1 MLHGEVGGTSRCEST
16 GGELDIGK
24 FPVQPQARA
33 CARDQ
38 PRFDHELL
46 SNSWAANIDHGSR
59 IVEVCLGGL
68 AEHGEQRIGLH
79 SALIA
84 PEAQANLAARADDT
98 AGLT

>member
-1 MLHGEVGGTSRCEST
+1 MLHGEVGGTSRGEST
-16 GGELDIGK
+16 GSEFDIWK

-38 PRFDHELL
+38 ARLSHELF
-46 SNSWAANIDHGSR
+46 SNARAANIDHGSR
-59 IVEVCLGGL
+59 IVEFCLGGL

-84 PEAQANLAARADDT
+84 PEAQANLAARAHDT